1 MSKFHCIDLGYDH
14 DYDLIGI
21 HSVLEDYRMAFYLN
35 RHFKIGLNRLKDDLD
50 FDNSNCSF
58 SAYAYEDETNYT
70 SWALISNKFV
80 SVEEVS
86 TTPTNLFPEETKVA
100 HLIPEKSKVDYFV
113 KITGLKDDELKQL
126 LSEMNDINQIITSYT
141 IDPNDLR
148 SRDNLIF

>member
-1 MSKFHCIDLGYDH
+1 M
-14 DYDLIGI
+14 
-21 HSVLEDYRMAFYLN
+21 E
-35 RHFKIGLNRLKDDLD
+35 DDLD

-58 SAYAYEDETNYT
+58 SAYAYEDVSTYT

-80 SVEEVS
+80 SVEEVA
-86 TTPTNLFPEETKVA
+86 TAPTHLFQEETKVS

-113 KITGLKDDELKQL
+113 KINGLKDDELKQL
-126 LSEMNDINQIITSYT
+126 LHKMNNINQIITSYT